1 MSQFAIGILA
11 RETHVNIETIRYYER
26 EGVLPEPAR
35 SPSGYRQYSPEDVKR
50 LHFIRLAKEHG
61 FSLSEIRELLNL
73 RVDPSTTCNMV
84 RHKAEVKIRTIEKK
98 RSANWNGCIPR
109 LRIWWSA
116 ATAKVPGEAVRF
128 WMPLSKKNK
137 LAWNPVPWYR
147 A

>member
-98 RSANWNGCIPR
+98 IRELERMHTAITDLVERCHGEGPR
-109 LRIWWSA
+109 GSCPILDA
-116 ATAKVPGEAVRF
+116 FEQEE
-128 WMPLSKKNK
+128 
-137 LAWNPVPWYR
+137 
-147 A
+147 